1 MKDTVFTFDAS
12 SLDAAVTSP
21 AQDNLYVRVGK
32 RVFDVSLALMLLPL
46 LLPIIATLWI
56 ITKRDGGP
64 GFFGHKRIGQSG
76 REFKCWK
83 VRTMAVDAEERLS
96 AHLAANPEAAK
107 EWVQDYKLT
116 DDPRIMPMGNF
127 LRETGLDEL
136 PQIWNVLRGEM
147 SLVGPRPVVKD
158 ELARYEGFQWAYFAT
173 KPGVTGLWQVSGR
186 NEVSYA
192 KRVRMDADYIRQ
204 RSLGYDLMVIGK
216 TAKTVLLRTG
226 K

>member
-1 MKDTVFTFDAS
+1 
-12 SLDAAVTSP
+12 
-21 AQDNLYVRVGK
+21 
-32 RVFDVSLALMLLPL
+32 MLLPL
-46 LLPIIATLWI
+46 LFPIIAILWI

-64 GFFGHKRIGQSG
+64 GFFGHKRIGQTG

-96 AHLAANPEAAK
+96 AYLAADSQAAK
-107 EWVQDYKLT
+107 EWVRDYKLT
-116 DDPRIMPMGNF
+116 DDPRIMPLGNF

-158 ELARYEGFQWAYFAT
+158 ELARYEGLQWAYFAT

-192 KRVRMDADYIRQ
+192 ERVRMDAEYIRQ
-204 RSLGYDLMVIGK
+204 RSLAFDLKVVGK